1 MKKHKVNTQENEKLC
16 CLCVYFK
23 RNAFNSPE
31 GQCTAVRQPVFF
43 SKKHGKVIQGQVQI
57 YGHFHCSNGNFRKQ

>member
-1 MKKHKVNTQENEKLC
+1 MKKHRINPDPNEKLC
-16 CLCVYFK
+16 ALCTYFK

-43 SKKHGKVIQGQVQI
+43 SKKHGKVIQGQVQL
-57 YGHFHCSNGNFRKQ
+57 YGHFHCSNGNFRKK